1 MRQFSLFPTSIG
13 HCGIAWLDDVVVAT
27 SLPERSNTATA
38 ARIAERATA
47 SEGQPPAEI
56 KSAIASITELL
67 EGEKTD
73 LSKIRC
79 DFSQIDQFEV
89 SVYAATRD
97 IPPGETKTYG
107 DIAVQLGNKRFAQI
121 VGRALGRNPFPIIV
135 PCHRVL
141 GANGK
146 LTGFSAHGGIETK
159 LRMLEIEGTRFSEAP
174 GLFDDLPPL

>member
-1 MRQFSLFPTSIG
+1 MTQFSLFPTSIG
-13 HCGIAWLDDVVVAT
+13 HCGIAWLGDVVVAT
-27 SLPERSNTATA
+27 NLPENSTTETS
-38 ARIAERATA
+38 ARLAKRAKA
-47 SEGQPPAEI
+47 SEGEPPAEI
-56 KSAIASITELL
+56 QRVIVSITDLL
-67 EGEKTD
+67 QGAKTD
-73 LSKIRC
+73 LTGIKC

-107 DIAVQLGNKRFAQI
+107 AIAVQLGNKRFAQN

-146 LTGFSAHGGIETK
+146 LTGFSAHGGVNTK
-159 LRMLEIEGTRFSEAP
+159 LRMLEIEGARFSEAP
-174 GLFDDLPPL
+174 GLFDNIPLQ